1 MTAYKRLFFY
11 WKITIYGDNA
21 IEKITMH
28 QKFSYL
34 C

>member
-11 WKITIYGDNA
+11 WKITICNDNA

-28 QKFSYL
+28 QNFSYL